1 MAANEKDIQNQLQQF
16 GYEIQDIIT
25 AMTKVSNKN
34 DVNQIIDQIEQ
45 AQHEIGQ
52 QSIVNQVLNNNI
64 QSLMALGFEKNT
76 CIKALQLSNNNV
88 ELASQYLVE
97 SDFMLT
103 LNNSPYQQQSH
114 NDKNDDESKQI
125 MYDTSNN
132 NNNKRNWSCKVC
144 TFSNDGNSTKCEV
157 CGVLDELKENDKDQ
171 LDNNLISLTS
181 ISKKCDK
188 TNDNKSIISNC
199 ECLKRVCAGLQLFGT
214 LREKLCYLLYGNTDE
229 KNIFAK
235 DKFIKFCENTYGID
249 VDDHDAMMY
258 DYNHILKEHK
268 THLSQIGDELVKNH
282 GFEKNGG
289 AIHFSDFRHY
299 QDKTFLFY
307 VYFYYQCNE
316 LFFWVIGTE
325 FEIKKMEIKLKDDEI
340 WTDTAKSNYNNI
352 IRFTAEMYDISIRDR
367 YGRCTVV
374 ASYSDSETINHIIDK
389 ISKYINDKYNPAV
402 FKILCIHGA
411 KSFTEKWIFP
421 DQLIEWKR
429 TISITKYN
437 KNDIINKGLI
447 FEVEPHHKHQPKIE
461 DTETNCTCENM
472 QKLKSNN
479 P

>member
-45 AQHEIGQ
+45 NALKQLQQEIGEQ
-52 QSIVNQVLNNNI
+52 PTRNPNNNSNQNNI
-64 QSLMALGFEKNT
+64 QSLMALGFDNNS
-76 CIKALQLSNNNV
+76 CIKALQFANNNF
-88 ELASQYLVE
+88 ELAHRELSSQYLVE
-97 SDFMLT
+97 T
-103 LNNSPYQQQSH
+103 LNNSPHQQQSP
-114 NDKNDDESKQI
+114 NDKNDES
-125 MYDTSNN
+125 
-132 NNNKRNWSCKVC
+132 
-144 TFSNDGNSTKCEV
+144 
-157 CGVLDELKENDKDQ
+157 KENDKGQ
-171 LDNNLISLTS
+171 LDNNLISFIST
-181 ISKKCDK
+181 SKKCDK